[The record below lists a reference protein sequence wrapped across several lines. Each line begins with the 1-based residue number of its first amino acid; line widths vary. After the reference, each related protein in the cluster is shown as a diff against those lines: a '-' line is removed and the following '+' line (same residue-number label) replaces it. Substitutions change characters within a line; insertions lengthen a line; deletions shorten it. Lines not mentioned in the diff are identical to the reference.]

1 MVIGDGILSPSSK
14 GKIVV
19 SGEAAGLQIQL
30 GPPAVPGR
38 FDSCDLPPKRFMC
51 LRKTAYLYPA
61 AARQNPPG
69 AGGDRAPSDAAGKS
83 DRAVYR
89 QCQHPAPE
97 SEALPVPRVSVVYG
111 VKGAPAPHEPD
122 GVRAGY
128 PADAEG
134 VRDRVAEAQ
143 DEERYPDQPG
153 AE

>member
-69 AGGDRAPSDAAGKS
+69 TGDYRAAPDAAGNP
-83 DRAVYR
+83 DRVVYR
-89 QCQHPAPE
+89 KRQHPAPE
-97 SEALPVPRVSVVYG
+97 PEALPVPRVPVVYG
-111 VKGAPAPHEPD
+111 VQRAPAPHEPD
-122 GVRAGY
+122 GIRAGH
-128 PADAEG
+128 PADAQG
-134 VRDRVAEAQ
+134 VRDRAAETQ
-143 DEERYPDQPG
+143 DEERHSDQPG